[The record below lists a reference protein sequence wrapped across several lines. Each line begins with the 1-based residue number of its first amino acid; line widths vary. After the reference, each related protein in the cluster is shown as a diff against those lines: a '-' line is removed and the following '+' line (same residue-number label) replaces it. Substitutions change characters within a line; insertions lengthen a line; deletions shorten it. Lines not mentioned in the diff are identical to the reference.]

1 MCACGTCP
9 IFRIRFRP
17 LDRRDAVS
25 WVEMDCRQKEWSK
38 EVSKEQYLSYV
49 ALEVVILPYTYVLFR
64 PAAYRVST
72 RVRAYD
78 RFLPAATAEVSAA
91 HGG

>member
-1 MCACGTCP
+1 MCMWNNIFRP
-9 IFRIRFRP
+9 IFRIYIRS

-38 EVSKEQYLSYV
+38 EVSKVQYLSYV
-49 ALEVVILPYTYVLFR
+49 ALEVVLLPYTYVLIGR
-64 PAAYRVST
+64 GVST

-78 RFLPAATAEVSAA
+78 RLLPAATAEVSAA
-91 HGG
+91 HDG